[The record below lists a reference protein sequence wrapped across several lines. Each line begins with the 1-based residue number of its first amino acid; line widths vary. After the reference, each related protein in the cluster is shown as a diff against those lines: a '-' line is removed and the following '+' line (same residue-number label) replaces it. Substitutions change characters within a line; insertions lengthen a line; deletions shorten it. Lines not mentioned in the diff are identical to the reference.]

1 MRKSLTSEVANFKE
15 FGELMTQHGQ
25 DVVLALV
32 ILVVGLIAAKLLGR
46 LLRLALQR
54 LPVNETFV
62 SIATNIFYVIMLLL
76 VVTAALHR
84 LGIKNVVLFNVVGA
98 AILAAAVLIILFR
111 PYIPHLPYKMG
122 NMIKAGDLLGRVET
136 IDFFHTRLKTFDG
149 KTVFIPNHLI
159 LKEPI
164 TNYHFTDTRQ
174 IKLNVGISYS
184 SDLLKAK
191 RVLANILAE
200 EPRIKDKPAARV
212 YVLNLTENCVELTAR
227 AWTRNVDYWRTRCDL
242 LEKIKMRLDQERI
255 LIAFPQRD
263 VHIYQRDSGVSREA
277 LLEDSA
283 GIRHS
288 VNQGLNDSAAN
299 IEA

>member
-1 MRKSLTSEVANFKE
+1 MQKSLTREIANFEE

-46 LLRLALQR
+46 LLRLGLQR
-54 LPVNETFV
+54 LPVNDTFV
-62 SIATNIFYVIMLLL
+62 SMATNIFYVILLLL

-84 LGIKNVVLFNVVGA
+84 LGIKNIVLFNVVGA
-98 AILAAAVLIILFR
+98 AILASVVLIILFR

-122 NMIKAGDLLGRVET
+122 NMIKAGDLLGRVEA

-174 IKLNVGISYS
+174 IKIVVGISYR

-191 RVLANILAE
+191 QVLAEILAQ
-200 EPRIKDKPAARV
+200 EPRISDKPAARV
-212 YVLNLTENCVELTAR
+212 YVLNLAESCVEITAR
-227 AWTRNVDYWRTRCDL
+227 AWARNVDYWRTRCDL
-242 LEKIKMRLDQERI
+242 LEKIKIRLDQERI
-255 LIAFPQRD
+255 VIAFPQRD
-263 VHIYQRDSGVSREA
+263 IHLHQGASEISGEA
-277 LLEDSA
+277 L
-283 GIRHS
+283 
-288 VNQGLNDSAAN
+288 
-299 IEA
+299 

>member
-1 MRKSLTSEVANFKE
+1 MQKSLTREIVNFEE

-46 LLRLALQR
+46 LLRLGLQR
-54 LPVNETFV
+54 LPVNDTFV
-62 SIATNIFYVIMLLL
+62 SMATNIFYVILLLL

-84 LGIKNVVLFNVVGA
+84 LGIKNIVLFNVVGA
-98 AILAAAVLIILFR
+98 AILASVVLIILFR

-122 NMIKAGDLLGRVET
+122 NMIKAGDLLGRVEA

-174 IKLNVGISYS
+174 IKIVVGISYR

-191 RVLANILAE
+191 QVLAEILAQ
-200 EPRIKDKPAARV
+200 EPRISDKPAARV
-212 YVLNLTENCVELTAR
+212 YVLNLAESCVEITAR
-227 AWTRNVDYWRTRCDL
+227 AWARNVDYWRTRCDL
-242 LEKIKMRLDQERI
+242 LEKIKIRLDQERI
-255 LIAFPQRD
+255 VIAFPQRD
-263 VHIYQRDSGVSREA
+263 IHLHQGASEISGEA
-277 LLEDSA
+277 L
-283 GIRHS
+283 
-288 VNQGLNDSAAN
+288 
-299 IEA
+299 